1 MPAHLPGIPL
11 PTRTS
16 KEPGLT
22 PVASKSNFNRYSA
35 AGIARHSAQPNLVKV
50 FARMARHLD
59 VTRSNPG
66 RRGND
71 WGGFTWM
78 IIAIGS
84 VVWFAL
90 LGQGSLRRS
99 VLLACLGLAS
109 FISGSFVGFL
119 FSSYGEEDSTLG
131 KLRDWLIGAITAL
144 SVAKA
149 SSLKAVLV
157 VFAADASSTE
167 FAYTLGTAVLYAGIG
182 FYFMYFYREII
193 LNLTLARSR
202 AERGKLEGSQQAGQV
217 VQRFLLRLPASVLTG
232 VDDIDDVGDV
242 NKEEAENLKGLL
254 YSADVDEFLKQADD
268 AVKEGT
274 ADWDVVSKA
283 AYIAYYRTYFGKDN
297 QAAAV
302 AKASEW
308 ITRALN
314 MIPLHV
320 DLTMKYAE
328 MLAAKGEYEAATALL
343 ERLELRSESPFLV
356 WQWLGYYLRFLPNRL
371 DDAIRYSERYH
382 SVFPEETDS
391 LFNIA
396 YACCRKYCQAMA
408 SGAAS
413 EATTAIRQKAFDAFR
428 RALKDQPEMKE
439 KIRTEWIKDGTGLEC
454 MAGDDEFK
462 SIVT

>member
-1 MPAHLPGIPL
+1 MPGHLHL
-11 PTRTS
+11 KRSTA
-16 KEPGLT
+16 EPKG
-22 PVASKSNFNRYSA
+22 NR
-35 AGIARHSAQPNLVKV
+35 
-50 FARMARHLD
+50 
-59 VTRSNPG
+59 
-66 RRGND
+66 
-71 WGGFTWM
+71 WGGTTWT

-84 VVWFAL
+84 LIWFVL

-109 FISGSFVGFL
+109 FMTGSFVGFL

-131 KLRDWLIGAITAL
+131 KLRDWLIGAIAAL
-144 SVAKA
+144 SVAKI

-157 VFAADASSTE
+157 VFASGPGSTE

-232 VDDIDDVGDV
+232 VDDIEDVGDV
-242 NKEEAENLKGLL
+242 KKEEVENLKGLL
-254 YSADVDEFLKQADD
+254 YSEDVEAFLRQADD

-283 AYIAYYRTYFGKDN
+283 AYICYYRTYFEKNN

-320 DLTMKYAE
+320 DLTMKYVE
-328 MLAAKGEYEAATALL
+328 MLAAKGEIEAATALL

-371 DDAIRYSERYH
+371 DDAIGYSERYH
-382 SVFPEETDS
+382 AIFPEETDS

-396 YACCRKYCQAMA
+396 YACCRKYCLGIATGGA
-408 SGAAS
+408 SDATAAS
-413 EATTAIRQKAFDAFR
+413 RQKAFAALR
-428 RALKDQPEMKE
+428 QGLKDQPDMKE
-439 KIRTEWIKDGTGLEC
+439 KIRTEWIKEGTGLEC
-454 MAGDDEFK
+454 MGSDNEFK
-462 SIVT
+462 SIVA

>member
-1 MPAHLPGIPL
+1 MADHPQAKRPNVE
-11 PTRTS
+11 S
-16 KEPGLT
+16 KG
-22 PVASKSNFNRYSA
+22 NR
-35 AGIARHSAQPNLVKV
+35 
-50 FARMARHLD
+50 
-59 VTRSNPG
+59 
-66 RRGND
+66 
-71 WGGFTWM
+71 WGGTTWTV
-78 IIAIGS
+78 IAVGS
-84 VVWFAL
+84 VLWFTL
-90 LGQGSLRRS
+90 LGQGSLHRS
-99 VLLACLGLAS
+99 VLLACLGLGS
-109 FISGSFVGFL
+109 FMAGSFVGFL

-157 VFAADASSTE
+157 VFASDTSSTE

-232 VDDIDDVGDV
+232 VDDIEDVGDV

-254 YSADVDEFLKQADD
+254 YSEDVDGFLKQADD

-283 AYIAYYRTYFGKDN
+283 AYICYYRTYFEKDT

-328 MLAAKGEYEAATALL
+328 MLAAKGELEAATALL

-356 WQWLGYYLRFLPNRL
+356 WEWLGYYLRFLPNRL
-371 DDAIRYSERYH
+371 DDAVRYSERYH
-382 SVFPEETDS
+382 AIFPEETDS

-396 YACCRKYCQAMA
+396 YACCRKYCQEMA
-408 SGAAS
+408 SGTASDATAAS
-413 EATTAIRQKAFDAFR
+413 RQKAFAALR
-428 RALKDQPEMKE
+428 QALKDQPEMKE
-439 KIRTEWIKDGTGLEC
+439 KIRTEWMKDGTGLEC
-454 MAGDDEFK
+454 LAGDNEFK
-462 SIVT
+462 SIVA